1 MFKPI
6 FDQFVVEAPIAVI
19 ARSIMEHLLNSEQL
33 DEWFDQAAK
42 EQYTRNLLFSSI
54 FDIMTQVVLGSRPS
68 VHAAYQASE
77 EKVGVT
83 ITSVYNKIN
92 GIEPNVSNQLSG
104 YVGLNTID
112 FIINRSNR
120 YANLFF

>member
-42 EQYTRNLLFSSI
+42 EQYTRNRP
-54 FDIMTQVVLGSRPS
+54 IML
-68 VHAAYQASE
+68 
-77 EKVGVT
+77 
-83 ITSVYNKIN
+83 
-92 GIEPNVSNQLSG
+92 
-104 YVGLNTID
+104 
-112 FIINRSNR
+112 RST
-120 YANLFF
+120 

>member
-54 FDIMTQVVLGSRPS
+54 FDIMNQVVLGSRPS

-83 ITSVYNKIN
+83 ITSVYNKI
-92 GIEPNVSNQLSG
+92 GILHLGLKVVYTFRKPEFGQSYS
-104 YVGLNTID
+104 VGN
-112 FIINRSNR
+112 N
-120 YANLFF
+120 